1 VRRQKIL
8 VALFLIVAGSL
19 SLAGCASLSTAA
31 AARQCGD
38 PCASMSCPSAFS
50 CQVDAHCTA
59 RCQAEVFK
67 PGTP

>member
-1 VRRQKIL
+1 MKIL
-8 VALFLIVAGSL
+8 VALFLVVAGST
-19 SLAGCASLSTAA
+19 GCASLSTAA

-50 CQVDAHCTA
+50 CQVDAHCAA
-59 RCQAEVFK
+59 RCQAEAFK